1 VPKEGSTL
9 SGLLVAKDST
19 YTLLAASD
27 LQEFTGLST
36 TVIRQQQRI
45 QLNVGWDMIRY
56 HLESMYGEIDE
67 GLDEE
72 DVETF
77 RVMQAVDVKRKATKY
92 ITLEWCGSTTN
103 DMIADSV
110 LALLLGIDRSPATVK
125 SSSP

>member
-1 VPKEGSTL
+1 L